1 MSFQPP
7 ELRFFHQND
16 SDSKLENSTS
26 AENDR
31 FLSTEKPKGD
41 SQQAVF
47 NRDSGQITSQTRW
60 LVDANVD
67 EVVVVI
73 AVVSVI
79 GIVGVEFVVIVIIGV
94 KVVFVVV
101 VILMI
106 FCFFVLTSKLKQLVF
121 RSY

>member
-16 SDSKLENSTS
+16 SDSKVENSTS

-60 LVDANVD
+60 LVHANVV

-73 AVVSVI
+73 VVVSVI
-79 GIVGVEFVVIVIIGV
+79 GIVGVF
-94 KVVFVVV
+94 VVFVIFDVV
-101 VILMI
+101 FYDFLLFSIN
-106 FCFFVLTSKLKQLVF
+106 LKT
-121 RSY
+121 

>member
-16 SDSKLENSTS
+16 SDSKVENSTS

-60 LVDANVD
+60 LVDANV
-67 EVVVVI
+67 VVVI
-73 AVVSVI
+73 VVVSVI
-79 GIVGVEFVVIVIIGV
+79 GIVGVF
-94 KVVFVVV
+94 VVFVIFDVV
-101 VILMI
+101 FYDFLLFSIN
-106 FCFFVLTSKLKQLVF
+106 LKT
-121 RSY
+121 